1 MKHRTPYEKVPAAAG
16 VGHHGSSLDRFVGVP
31 FVSLL
36 IGCKL
41 MLYADTQSLREYD
54 SERLLQNLSGALLS
68 PFSFILVLLSFPRSV
83 TEMVCVEDS
92 KSIERVIVSWQRELK
107 SIEERGLVLNELGC
121 LLRLKADKAALR
133 RTFLSLH
140 LPSFVA

>member
-1 MKHRTPYEKVPAAAG
+1 
-16 VGHHGSSLDRFVGVP
+16 
-31 FVSLL
+31 
-36 IGCKL
+36 